1 MSLWWAWWTHSYWFL
16 PLTLAQSHRFF
27 STLAGICLFWIKK
40 QNKPK
45 EKQTTKKRKKLRT
58 NSPTHTA
65 FFHFALPFAHSH
77 SGQHQSHSLISKS
90 DNSRQ
95 NFYIPKIK
103 KKLKRGRGKK
113 DNTHRL
119 IQYMQ
124 SEAVFLDDKAFT
136 HGRRGNDTEIC
147 RTLLPMRRFLPGNWE
162 RVGEL
167 QKRFPWRRFQKMSN
181 KNKDKNQM
189 HTYIYIY
196 LYVIIESPSF
206 HKRQSGG
213 SWDTRACL

>member
-45 EKQTTKKRKKLRT
+45 EKQTTKKKKKLRT

-103 KKLKRGRGKK
+103 KKLKKGERKKRQHPPSNTVYAEWSCVLGWQSIYTWEEGKWYW
-113 DNTHRL
+113 DLSN
-119 IQYMQ
+119 IAAN
-124 SEAVFLDDKAFT
+124 EALPPGKLGKSWWTAEEISMKAFPK
-136 HGRRGNDTEIC
+136 D
-147 RTLLPMRRFLPGNWE
+147 
-162 RVGEL
+162 VK
-167 QKRFPWRRFQKMSN
+167 QKQR
-181 KNKDKNQM
+181 
-189 HTYIYIY
+189 
-196 LYVIIESPSF
+196 
-206 HKRQSGG
+206 
-213 SWDTRACL
+213 

>member
-1 MSLWWAWWTHSYWFL
+1 MSLWWPWWTHSYWFL

-40 QNKPK
+40 T
-45 EKQTTKKRKKLRT
+45 KQTKRKNKQQKKKKKLRT

-77 SGQHQSHSLISKS
+77 QHQSHSLISKS

-181 KNKDKNQM
+181 KNKDKIKCI
-189 HTYIYIY
+189 HTYIYTY
-196 LYVIIESPSF
+196 M
-206 HKRQSGG
+206 
-213 SWDTRACL
+213 